1 MLSIDV
7 LNEIKAISSVG
18 KGFEFG
24 DYVSIHFRSILEHG
38 LIVHLGTQ
46 EFALWKLRWSQD
58 SQLGINAN

>member
-7 LNEIKAISSVG
+7 LNEIKAISSAG

-24 DYVSIHFRSILEHG
+24 DYISIHFHSILKHG

-46 EFALWKLRWSQD
+46 EFAL
-58 SQLGINAN
+58 

>member
-46 EFALWKLRWSQD
+46 EFAL
-58 SQLGINAN
+58 